1 MLKANP
7 TEMYGAFVRKMKGM
21 VVRVTLTFTKAFTA
35 TLLLYAVRVMYLW
48 PGSAVQAAET
58 LNVAVIAFAVGPIWL
73 GTAKPY
79 NNGGDPNGP
88 SWPLVETFR

>member
-58 LNVAVIAFAVGPIWL
+58 QNVAVTAFVVGSIPT
-73 GTAKPY
+73 GT
-79 NNGGDPNGP
+79 PNP
-88 SWPLVETFR
+88 